1 MIYFFFYSFII
12 IIKIFNPIQLHFNY
26 LKIIL
31 ILYASINFIP
41 FVLIIFLIR
50 FKLHFILHTQ
60 NYTHIP
66 IVIIAQSKTIY

>member
-12 IIKIFNPIQLHFNY
+12 ITKIFNPIQLHFNY

-41 FVLIIFLIR
+41 FLLIIFLIR
-50 FKLHFILHTQ
+50 FMLHFILHTQ